1 MRTTTGTAGKYPEI
15 SKRVLRS
22 AAVPWPFFRWSGWIH
37 TLTFTSPAGEFT
49 EDDSDLLGGGDG
61 DKPDYVFGIDA

>member
-1 MRTTTGTAGKYPEI
+1 M
-15 SKRVLRS
+15 SC
-22 AAVPWPFFRWSGWIH
+22 AAQRCHGPSSDGLGGSTPYI
-37 TLTFTSPAGEFT
+37 FTSPAGEFT